1 MDHDTS
7 GSGSLMASDD
17 EEFTREIL
25 RIMTIWTIVVVA
37 AGIALVVFRD
47 ALVGLPIF

>member
-7 GSGSLMASDD
+7 GSESLMASDD
-17 EEFTREIL
+17 EEFTREII
-25 RIMTIWTIVVVA
+25 RIMMVWTVVVVA